1 MFNGREENKF
11 GLDLIALN
19 IQRGRDHGLPGY
31 VEYRKIC
38 QVGPSNSFD
47 DLGNNISPKV
57 KQFKY
62 SKMGSYVN
70 IAVLEL
76 RQMNKGLSLFYRL
89 SSS

>member
-1 MFNGREENKF
+1 MFNGRKENKF

-47 DLGNNISPKV
+47 DLGNNISPEV
-57 KQFKY
+57 KQFKH
-62 SKMGSYVN
+62 SKKDSFVD
-70 IAVLEL
+70 ITEL
-76 RQMNKGLSLFYRL
+76 RT
-89 SSS
+89 

>member
-47 DLGNNISPKV
+47 DLGNNISPEV
-57 KQFKY
+57 KQF
-62 SKMGSYVN
+62 V
-70 IAVLEL
+70 
-76 RQMNKGLSLFYRL
+76 
-89 SSS
+89 

>member
-47 DLGNNISPKV
+47 DLGNNISPEV
-57 KQFKY
+57 KQFKH
-62 SKMGSYVN
+62 SKKDSFVD
-70 IAVLEL
+70 ITEL
-76 RQMNKGLSLFYRL
+76 RT
-89 SSS
+89 